1 MKKTSPAGREPER
14 GGTPSHSA
22 FAWVVAGLAVASAGL
37 AGSVMATWERS
48 PPEAAVTDR
57 PIELPSDGYVS
68 SGTCATCHP
77 AQYATWFGSYHRSMT
92 QVATPESVLADFD
105 GVRISAEHGGP
116 MTLERRG
123 DEFWAEFDDP
133 DWDPASGAPPRI
145 TRRVVMITGS
155 HHQQVYWYPTGR
167 DRLLGQLPAMY
178 LIREQRWISRQAAF
192 LRPPEFPESET
203 GRWNV
208 SCVNCHATRGMG
220 ELEAAVDRPPREWR
234 ASTTVAE
241 LGIACEA
248 CHGPGETHRAV
259 NMNPLRRYWL
269 HLTGRPD
276 PTTVFPLGLESR
288 LSSQVCG
295 QCHSIWLGETP
306 SEGLAYRP
314 GENLTETRDLIQP
327 SRQIGTP
334 RMQEI
339 LAQAPTFLEDHF
351 WSDGMVR
358 VSGREYNG
366 LIDSPCYANATAE
379 SDQLSCL
386 SCHTMHKT
394 ADDPRSIEEWADTH
408 QVGSGMYGNGACL
421 QCHQALGQT
430 LTTHTR
436 HEVESSGS
444 TCYNCHMPYT
454 SYGLLRAQ
462 RSHEI
467 SSPDVAATLE
477 TGRPNACNLCH
488 LDRTLEWTSRY
499 LEAWYGT
506 PRPTLDQDQ
515 QGIAASVLWSLSG
528 DAGNRALTAW
538 SMGWSPAQEASGTSW
553 MLPYLGLGL
562 DDPYDAVRF
571 IAGRSLGTLP
581 GFADFSYDFLGSTEH
596 RLEATSAAMAMW
608 RTLGGAG
615 PRTEAPLLLIDN
627 GFPLAS
633 EWQRL
638 LLLRDHRRVR
648 LLE

>member
-1 MKKTSPAGREPER
+1 MGRDREHD
-14 GGTPSHSA
+14 GMPSSSA
-22 FAWVVAGLAVASAGL
+22 LTWLVVGLAVVSAGL
-37 AGSVMATWERS
+37 GWAVMTSRER
-48 PPEAAVTDR
+48 PLPEATVTDR
-57 PIELPSDGYVS
+57 PIEVASDGYVS
-68 SGTCATCHP
+68 SGRCAACHP
-77 AQYATWFGSYHRSMT
+77 AQYATWFGSFHRSMT
-92 QVATPESVLADFD
+92 QVATPETVLADFD
-105 GVRISAEHGGP
+105 GVRVSAEHGGP
-116 MTLERRG
+116 MALERRG

-133 DWDPASGAPPRI
+133 DRDSMSVASPRI
-145 TRRVVMITGS
+145 TRQVVMITGS

-178 LIREQRWISRQAAF
+178 LIREQRWISRPSAF
-192 LRPPEFPESET
+192 LRPPEHAQSET
-203 GRWNV
+203 GRWNA
-208 SCVNCHATRGMG
+208 SCVNCHATYGKG
-220 ELEAAVDRPPREWR
+220 ELDATVDRPPSEWR

-241 LGIACEA
+241 FGIACEA
-248 CHGPGETHRAV
+248 CHGPGETHQAV
-259 NMNPLRRYWL
+259 NTDPIRRYSL

-276 PTTVFPLGLESR
+276 STTVLPLSLESR

-295 QCHSIWLGETP
+295 QCHSIWLGETL
-306 SEGLAYRP
+306 SEGLPYRP
-314 GENLTETRDLIQP
+314 GDNLTDTRDLVQP
-327 SRQIGTP
+327 SREMGTP
-334 RMQEI
+334 RMQGI
-339 LAQAPTFLEDHF
+339 LAEAPTFLEDQF
-351 WSDGMVR
+351 WPDGMVR

-366 LIDSPCYANATAE
+366 LIDSPCYRNAAE
-379 SDQLSCL
+379 DNERLSCL

-408 QVGSGMYGNGACL
+408 QVASGMNGNEACL
-421 QCHQALGQT
+421 QCHSTLRQT

-436 HEVESSGS
+436 HQVESSGS
-444 TCYNCHMPYT
+444 SCYNCHMPYT

-467 SSPDVAATLE
+467 SSPTVAATLE

-488 LDRTLEWTSRY
+488 LDKTLEWTSQY
-499 LEAWYGT
+499 LEEWYGT
-506 PRPTLDQDQ
+506 PRPPLDQDQ

-553 MLPYLGLGL
+553 MVPYLALGL

-571 IAGRSLGTLP
+571 IAGGSLESLP
-581 GFADFSYDFLGSTEH
+581 GFADFSYDFLGSAEH
-596 RLEATSAAMAMW
+596 KLEATSTAMARW

-615 PRTEAPLLLIDN
+615 PRREAPLLLNDD
-627 GFPLAS
+627 GLPQAS

-638 LLLRDHRRVR
+638 LFLRDHRRVR

>member
-1 MKKTSPAGREPER
+1 MGKDRGHDGMPSPSGP
-14 GGTPSHSA
+14 TW
-22 FAWVVAGLAVASAGL
+22 FVAGLAVVSGALGWA
-37 AGSVMATWERS
+37 VMTGREGAL
-48 PPEAAVTDR
+48 PEAAVTNR
-57 PIELPSDGYVS
+57 PIEVRSDGYLS

-92 QVATPESVLADFD
+92 QVATPETVLADFD
-105 GVRISAEHGGP
+105 GVQVSAEHGGP

-133 DWDPASGAPPRI
+133 DWDPTGAVPRRI
-145 TRRVVMITGS
+145 ARQVVMITGS

-178 LIREQRWISRQAAF
+178 LIREERWISRPSAF
-192 LRPPEFPESET
+192 LRPPEYAESET
-203 GRWNV
+203 GRWNL
-208 SCVNCHATRGMG
+208 SCVNCHATHGTG
-220 ELEAAVDRPPREWR
+220 ELEGSLDRPPREWR

-241 LGIACEA
+241 FGIACEA
-248 CHGPGETHRAV
+248 CHGPSELHREV
-259 NMNPLRRYWL
+259 NTNPLRRYWL
-269 HLTGRPD
+269 HLTGRSD

-295 QCHSIWLGETP
+295 QCHSVWLGQTP

-314 GENLTETRDLIQP
+314 GDDLTDTRDLVQP
-327 SRQIGTP
+327 SREMGTP

-339 LAQAPTFLEDHF
+339 LAQAPTFVEDHF
-351 WSDGMVR
+351 WPDGMVR

-366 LIDSPCYANATAE
+366 LIDSPCYMNAAE
-379 SDQLSCL
+379 ENEKLSCL

-408 QVGSGMYGNGACL
+408 QVTSGMYGNGACL
-421 QCHQALGQT
+421 QCHATLGQT

-436 HEVESSGS
+436 HEAESSGS
-444 TCYNCHMPYT
+444 SCYNCHMPYT

-467 SSPDVAATLE
+467 SSPTVAATLE

-488 LDRTLEWTSRY
+488 LDRTLEWTSQY
-499 LEAWYGT
+499 LEEWYGT
-506 PRPTLDQDQ
+506 PRPPLDADQ
-515 QGIAASVLWSLSG
+515 QQIAASVLWSLSG

-538 SMGWSPAQEASGTSW
+538 SMGWAPAQDASGTSW

-571 IAGRSLGTLP
+571 IAGRSLASLP
-581 GFADFSYDFLGSTEH
+581 GFADFSYDFLGSTEQ
-596 RLEATSAAMAMW
+596 RLEATAAAMATW

-615 PRTEAPLLLIDN
+615 PRREAPLLLNAD
-627 GFPLAS
+627 GLPRAV